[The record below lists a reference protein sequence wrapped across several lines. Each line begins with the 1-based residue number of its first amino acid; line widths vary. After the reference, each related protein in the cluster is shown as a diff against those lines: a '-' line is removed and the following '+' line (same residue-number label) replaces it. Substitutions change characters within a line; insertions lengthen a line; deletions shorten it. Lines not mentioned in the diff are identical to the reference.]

1 MLVESIKSTAI
12 KFDHVVSWLAFE
24 QSFKKKRKKT
34 TEQQQT
40 QTKQLWIS
48 SALAVFELD

>member
-1 MLVESIKSTAI
+1 MFVESIKSTAI
-12 KFDHVVSWLAFE
+12 KFDHVVSWLTFE
-24 QSFKKKRKKT
+24 QSFKKKRKK